1 MTLIATLA
9 SNSVVVQVSDRR
21 ISLLHPDGSTELRD
35 DVTNKAVLYENRAT
49 LSFTGLA
56 ELEGQ
61 TTDLWIAQR
70 LAAAPN
76 LNDGLEK
83 LTNDLTVLFR
93 RRPYRGHSHSIVMT
107 GWKRNG
113 SDEPTPF
120 SGLVS
125 NQFEVGKG
133 WRASPSADFDWFVEM
148 ARPELPTLIF
158 APDLVPRTSARALYR
173 QLLRVK
179 SQGLNVAN
187 AVDLIAGEIRSVA
200 DYRPTVGRE
209 LMVSVL
215 PKSAV
220 PLGPVTELSV
230 ISGHANSDTP
240 TFCSLSA
247 SGDQVAYGPT
257 MIMNGMIISGFQA
270 RPITDD

>member
-9 SNSVVVQVSDRR
+9 TNSVVVQVSDRR
-21 ISLLHPDGSTELRD
+21 ISLLHPNGSTELRD

-49 LSFTGLA
+49 LTFTGLA
-56 ELEGQ
+56 ELEDE
-61 TTDLWIAQR
+61 TTDLWIARR
-70 LAAAPN
+70 LADTPN

-83 LTNDLTVLFR
+83 LTNDLTALFR

-113 SDEPTPF
+113 PVEPTPF

-133 WRASPSADFDWFVEM
+133 WRASPSADFDWFVTM
-148 ARPELPTLIF
+148 ARPELPTLVF
-158 APDLVPRTSARALYR
+158 APDLVPKSSARALYR

-179 SQGLNVAN
+179 SRGLNIAN
-187 AVDLIAGEIRSVA
+187 AVGLIAQEIRSVA
-200 DYRPTVGRE
+200 GYRPTVGRE
-209 LMVSVL
+209 LMVSIL

-220 PLGPVTELSV
+220 PLGPVSELSV
-230 ISGHANSDTP
+230 MSGHVNPDVP
-240 TFCSLSA
+240 TFYSLSA

-257 MIMNGMIISGFQA
+257 LVMNGMIISGYQA
-270 RPITDD
+270 RPITGN